1 MKKTI
6 LSIGTAVMMA
16 FAITGCQQGNV
27 EEMMKQDLEKS
38 NSLVQTQIDALNMSL
53 DSTCNAQI
61 EDAANLQFQAF
72 ADSMAKVPGAKKIIV
87 KKPKP
92 KPGTTP
98 VVINKGTNAKDGK
111 MDGTTKVTTED
122 TKVKDSKMD
131 NKPIE
136 VTKEQ
141 TNKKNTKMGGGM

>member
-6 LSIGTAVMMA
+6 LSIGAAAMFA

-38 NSLVQTQIDALNMSL
+38 NSMVQTQIDALSMSL
-53 DSTCNAQI
+53 DSLCTAQI
-61 EDAANLQFQAF
+61 EDAANLKFQAF
-72 ADSMAKVPGAKKIIV
+72 ADSIAKVPGAKKIIV

-92 KPGTTP
+92 KPVTP

-111 MDGTTKVTTED
+111 MDGTTKVTTDD

-141 TNKKNTKMGGGM
+141 TDKKKSKMGGGM